1 MVVFNLLIDN
11 VEGCYVLQ
19 HSDHAFLAHV
29 LSLLLLYHYY
39 FLAVL
44 FLKVRLIQDYLKV
57 S

>member
-11 VEGCYVLQ
+11 VEGCNVLQ
-19 HSDHAFLAHV
+19 HSDRAFLAHV
-29 LSLLLLYHYY
+29 LSFLLLDHHY

-44 FLKVRLIQDYLKV
+44 FLKVRLLQDYLKV